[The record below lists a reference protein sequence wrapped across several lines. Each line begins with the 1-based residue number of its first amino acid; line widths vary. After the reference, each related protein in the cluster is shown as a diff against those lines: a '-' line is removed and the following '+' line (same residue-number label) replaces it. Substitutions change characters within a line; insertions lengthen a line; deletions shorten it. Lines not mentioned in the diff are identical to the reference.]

1 MAYGSWVLT
10 WFIWLHCAPA
20 LDMMVVSD
28 IGEQWSPHTAPA
40 MHAETQ
46 TTPIGSVSGKIPR
59 VIGMR
64 IPKVPQL
71 VPVAKARKHP
81 MRNTIAGRNAWKFCA
96 DPFTTV
102 STKTLDPRLS
112 DMALRDQ
119 ANVRISM
126 ADTIDS
132 NPFGTHSIISEKLIV
147 PRIMK

>member
-10 WFIWLHCAPA
+10 WFMWLHCAPA

-81 MRNTIAGRNAWKFCA
+81 MRNTIAGRNAWKF
-96 DPFTTV
+96 
-102 STKTLDPRLS
+102 
-112 DMALRDQ
+112 
-119 ANVRISM
+119 
-126 ADTIDS
+126 
-132 NPFGTHSIISEKLIV
+132 
-147 PRIMK
+147 